1 MKPSC
6 LPWYDLLWRAH
17 VHLASANVTIIG
29 ETERRRGIR
38 VCTATWAPRAWLVA
52 PHLSGCVAEIV
63 VWRSPPC
70 FNLTSGSRLLCVAKL
85 AQVYGMDVAHVRGR
99 NILMR

>member
-38 VCTATWAPRAWLVA
+38 VCTATPWLVA
-52 PHLSGCVAEIV
+52 PPLSGCVAVIV
-63 VWRSPPC
+63 VWRSPAC
-70 FNLTSGSRLLCVAKL
+70 FNLTSGSRLLCVAEL
-85 AQVYGMDVAHVRGR
+85 EQVYWYGR
-99 NILMR
+99 CSRAREKHLDEVK